1 MRNTFAKF
9 SNFLNRSERKT
20 VWAVTIAIGTV
31 ARVLIAKH
39 GHNGDFQSWIWCVTV
54 MRDGGSVYS
63 GSSNYGF
70 GPAWMFVLKFAD
82 MVQGIFPGNRTVFR
96 LVIILILT
104 AFDLGIALLITKKF
118 SFIAGLLFFLN
129 PVSIIISGFH
139 NQFDNIAI
147 FVSMSGIFLLESIEH
162 DEKKKSWW
170 LGLALLGFG
179 LAIKHI
185 LLFFPIWLFFRAG
198 SFRQRASRLMFPY
211 VVYLVCFIPWATS
224 LDQVKIIIEEN
235 FFKKGGEPALILIFF
250 GADSELG
257 NNRFVYR
264 ELIFIFAYLIWF
276 LGILTF
282 GWVMRNRPMVHS
294 LLIYL
299 VVMVGLAPEYS
310 QQQLILPLLALFVYA
325 TRELKIFYL
334 ITLIFMIQNTNELGI
349 EFFFPQFF
357 RVDGTIY
364 AWLQVLLIVFSL
376 RMIFK
381 DHPSNLKSKNLQ
393 AALKLN

>member
-1 MRNTFAKF
+1 M
-9 SNFLNRSERKT
+9 
-20 VWAVTIAIGTV
+20 
-31 ARVLIAKH
+31 
-39 GHNGDFQSWIWCVTV
+39 
-54 MRDGGSVYS
+54 
-63 GSSNYGF
+63 
-70 GPAWMFVLKFAD
+70 
-82 MVQGIFPGNRTVFR
+82 
-96 LVIILILT
+96 
-104 AFDLGIALLITKKF
+104 
-118 SFIAGLLFFLN
+118 
-129 PVSIIISGFH
+129 
-139 NQFDNIAI
+139 
-147 FVSMSGIFLLESIEH
+147 
-162 DEKKKSWW
+162 
-170 LGLALLGFG
+170 
-179 LAIKHI
+179 
-185 LLFFPIWLFFRAG
+185 
-198 SFRQRASRLMFPY
+198 
-211 VVYLVCFIPWATS
+211 
-224 LDQVKIIIEEN
+224 
-235 FFKKGGEPALILIFF
+235 ILIFF

-257 NNRFVYR
+257 DNRFVYR

-364 AWLQVLLIVFSL
+364 AWLQVLLIIFSL

-381 DHPSNLKSKNLQ
+381 DNPSNLKSKNLQ